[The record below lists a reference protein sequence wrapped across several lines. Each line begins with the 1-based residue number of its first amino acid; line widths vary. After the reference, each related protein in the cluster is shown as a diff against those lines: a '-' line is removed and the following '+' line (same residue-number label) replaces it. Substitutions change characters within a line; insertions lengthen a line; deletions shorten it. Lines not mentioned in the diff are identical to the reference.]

1 MLNMFNFY
9 ADGSDPM
16 GLILFT
22 YPLLVFV
29 VSLILQLIFK
39 KRLIVLLINFILWLI
54 LTITIF
60 NSTFL
65 IWCFVYTFISLIGT
79 LIGDLI
85 IKFKNLLMK
94 KRKSV

>member
-9 ADGSDPM
+9 SDGSDPM
-16 GLILFT
+16 GLILIL

-29 VSLILQLIFK
+29 VSLIFQLIFK
-39 KRLIVLLINFILWLI
+39 KRLIVLMINFVFWLI

-65 IWCFVYTFISLIGT
+65 IWCFVYTFISFIGT
-79 LIGDLI
+79 IIGDLI
-85 IKFKNLLMK
+85 IKFKNMLM
-94 KRKSV
+94 R